1 MVTGVQTCA
10 LPIFTDNLFGDGF
23 FVNAQSAQQFEEAD
37 DAWKGN
43 HYKDQI
49 SGYIAA
55 AEDAGVS
62 VDGVQD
68 AIDAKEPTDEDKKTI
83 STFEDAAGQ
92 AGVVATDVP
101 ATDEDG
107 NFLDTDD
114 NVISQVDADGN
125 PVLEGG
131 QQLQVVDKV
140 TLDDFK
146 TALDSPEPDQ
156 HDYDGFVDSIPHAV
170 SGWLTSAGAS
180 DMVQSLVGD
189 GIINGVGAVLSF
201 IPQIFCLFV
210 ALCFLEDCGYM
221 SRVAFV
227 MDRVFRRFGLSGKSF
242 IPMIVSSGCGV
253 PGVLATKTIEN
264 ERDRR
269 MTAML
274 TTMIPC
280 SAKLPIIALVMGVLV
295 GADNSA

>member
-1 MVTGVQTCA
+1 M
-10 LPIFTDNLFGDGF
+10 
-23 FVNAQSAQQFEEAD
+23 
-37 DAWKGN
+37 
-43 HYKDQI
+43 
-49 SGYIAA
+49 
-55 AEDAGVS
+55 S

-68 AIDAKEPTDEDKKTI
+68 AIDAKEPTEEDKKTI

-92 AGVVATDVP
+92 AGVIATDVP

-253 PGVLATKTIEN
+253 P
-264 ERDRR
+264 
-269 MTAML
+269 
-274 TTMIPC
+274 
-280 SAKLPIIALVMGVLV
+280 S
-295 GADNSA
+295 S

>member
-1 MVTGVQTCA
+1 MVY
-10 LPIFTDNLFGDGF
+10 NLFGDGF

-37 DAWKGN
+37 DAWKDN

-114 NVISQVDADGN
+114 NVISQVDAN
-125 PVLEGG
+125 
-131 QQLQVVDKV
+131 
-140 TLDDFK
+140 
-146 TALDSPEPDQ
+146 
-156 HDYDGFVDSIPHAV
+156 
-170 SGWLTSAGAS
+170 
-180 DMVQSLVGD
+180 
-189 GIINGVGAVLSF
+189 
-201 IPQIFCLFV
+201 
-210 ALCFLEDCGYM
+210 
-221 SRVAFV
+221 
-227 MDRVFRRFGLSGKSF
+227 
-242 IPMIVSSGCGV
+242 
-253 PGVLATKTIEN
+253 
-264 ERDRR
+264 
-269 MTAML
+269 
-274 TTMIPC
+274 
-280 SAKLPIIALVMGVLV
+280 
-295 GADNSA
+295 DNSSRSEERRVGKECRSRWSPYH